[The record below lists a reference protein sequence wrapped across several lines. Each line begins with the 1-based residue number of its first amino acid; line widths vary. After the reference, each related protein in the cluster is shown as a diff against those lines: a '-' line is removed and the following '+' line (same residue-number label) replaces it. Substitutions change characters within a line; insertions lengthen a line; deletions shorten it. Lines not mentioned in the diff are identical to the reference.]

1 MSESTDTIRGAYEA
15 FAQGKVPAVLEIL
28 ADDVSWD
35 VPKSLPN
42 GGVHEGR
49 DSVAQ
54 FFAGLADAYG
64 ELRVEPDEY
73 LEAGDKVIASGHH
86 RGRGHNGVEFEARF
100 VHTWTIDGGRASEF
114 VEVADTAEIT
124 PAMEGAAA

>member
-1 MSESTDTIRGAYEA
+1 MSESTDTVRGAYEA
-15 FAQGKVPAVLEIL
+15 FAQGHVPAVLEIL
-28 ADDVSWD
+28 ADDVTWD
-35 VPKSLPN
+35 VPRSLPN

-49 DSVAQ
+49 DGVAA
-54 FFAGLADAYG
+54 FFGGLGDAYA

-73 LEAGDKVIASGHH
+73 LEADGKVVARGHH

-100 VHTWTIDGGRASEF
+100 VHTWVFDGAQASEF

-124 PAMEGAAA
+124 PAMESATA